1 MSVGDRIR
9 KAREKLGLSQA
20 QLASRVGVTRT
31 AIGQWEGDETV
42 PRAKHAPKLSAV
54 LELPLSAF
62 SPFGGGTVMPLD
74 LGAKSYSVPLLDW
87 ADLKFVMRGKVMV
100 AKLKKPTFVM
110 VNDKVSEESFALTVM
125 DDSMA
130 PLFRAGD
137 EIVVDSNVAPRD
149 GDCIV
154 TRMRD
159 GDSLFRTYR
168 ERRNGAYDLI
178 AENPEWPTVTINS
191 ATTAEILGVM
201 VEHRRK
207 RQRG

>member
-1 MSVGDRIR
+1 
-9 KAREKLGLSQA
+9 
-20 QLASRVGVTRT
+20 
-31 AIGQWEGDETV
+31 
-42 PRAKHAPKLSAV
+42 
-54 LELPLSAF
+54 
-62 SPFGGGTVMPLD
+62 MPLD

-125 DDSMA
+125 DDSMS

-137 EIVVDSNVAPRD
+137 EIVVDSNVEPRD

-154 TRMRD
+154 TRMQD

-178 AENPEWPTVTINS
+178 AENPEWPTVTINT
-191 ATTAEILGVM
+191 ATKAEILGVM